1 AAADDEILGPSGDPE
16 VAVGVDPAKVA
27 GPEIPA
33 LGEEVPVLVHLG
45 IGRPLE
51 YAGVGDADLA
61 DLVHR
66 TFLQDPAIGVRV
78 QDADVAIGQ
87 WNANRSDLLAAI
99 HRVAGDKTGRL
110 GQAIAFGDLHAGRL
124 LEPVVE

>member
-1 AAADDEILGPSGDPE
+1 
-16 VAVGVDPAKVA
+16 
-27 GPEIPA
+27 
-33 LGEEVPVLVHLG
+33 
-45 IGRPLE
+45 RPLE

-124 LEPVVE
+124 LEPVVEFERQGRRARDRDLERGDVGVDRALHQRGDGRGNRDQEGHAPAL